1 MTLNNFLPGNEEP
14 QILDGFKNYAQD
26 NANRLYE
33 LNQKENLSEYAQNVG
48 RIHRIAPG
56 MAPGLLVALAKSN
69 ADDVTIAKMY
79 QASLALEAKK
89 AEEARV
95 AAEKKRGWFNRNIW
109 QKTVTAGK
117 WGIATANLP
126 LEVLNTVLPSAVF
139 SPKADPSSEGVID
152 IDFKNPFRKGWFAS
166 TDFGT
171 LLMEDEKAGR
181 GFLVGGDAAINKE
194 QRLLDY
200 AGAVPLTVEAG
211 ALEDTAVE
219 VPYEQ
224 IRAFATQLLANG
236 TAATDEEAMFTAE
249 HYLRAQMKMPFS
261 AAGIL
266 PLALPRIDPRT
277 GAPLGGFK
285 FDWEDVGSTEYN
297 LVSTLFNFSF
307 ALGLPDPVSKAFK
320 GVKNLSVYARSA
332 GYASKAGDFVIP
344 VENIAQTAAEANL
357 MSRIDAINL
366 VAQQSDLAGIAA
378 TDAAVE
384 TLSVQPEVWWHGS
397 RGGPVPGNNFVSIID
412 PMYPTPE
419 GNLVGPGLYLTEA
432 PIVGASYTAVNK
444 LGTSELSFEE
454 LDLLQK
460 AAPQDIGGLSLRAGR
475 PVDELPEGANPAT
488 LYRFTEKFG
497 SDPVLLE
504 PFEGLASQLP
514 AETIQR
520 LADEVFGARRE
531 TGLFGQIEPG
541 LDGFRVLEQSTAV
554 DNIEDVLA
562 YDGISAAH
570 ARQSGVRA
578 EPQYLFDNLI
588 FPEVR
593 QNLQFPVNART
604 VILRINKQMRR
615 FFLVN
620 DRFPESVDEFRAFI
634 GDDAYTGLV
643 DTPVSVAN
651 GDAVTFN
658 TAAFRPAGAAETY
671 TVPFAEQAAEI
682 AEMNVRFQEKIREML
697 DPYKTAGD
705 VNMDAANRLQET
717 VRYFSTVNNIGYL
730 DETYNVLARSMFD
743 TLAGWTVPAP
753 VKMILDDLD
762 PRLRN
767 IISQR
772 VSNASAKLTNDEV
785 TNLNLLLNGGATV
798 GNTWEDFLFNNKGR
812 WSSLFDPNARASWMK
827 INAWLFDNGID
838 GYRHLGGGR
847 VGGGAYMHKVKV
859 MFDPLKHFDVTD
871 PLTGEKIVVNEA
883 LAKMIEADGHGAAA
897 AAAREEAERLA
908 AMREAGII
916 DGYGPTV
923 DPAQFATVFTKSAGG
938 RRAVDRIWE
947 LSKSYDKTIHAADSA
962 ERSMAWYKLWKQ
974 FDGKLPLNV
983 LDDIVEAGSREEVV
997 AVLNKHVGWTPGL
1010 TGMKDVNLPLTNVFS
1025 KMRANSR
1032 IDKLMTGISDT
1043 IRPFTGRSPRS
1054 KTLDV
1059 FGSEAQQ
1066 IRALQDLDSFLST
1079 GVRGKA
1085 KATALRAEILSNFA
1099 AAMRSGDKAKMFEAS
1114 KQVARAIS
1122 TRILQ
1127 ETGDATQAA
1136 HAADVWQIKFD
1147 EASGSGLYQIGKTGT
1162 RIDNNYAMELY
1173 DNGSITMHNMV
1184 HGGPGLLSELQRTPL
1199 ELPDVQEL
1207 RRMTSWLG
1215 VLTGK
1220 QGIQRAIKSSETG
1233 SAIAKR
1239 MGLDLTEKELAK
1251 LGEFRLPL
1259 RAVDFLMTGVWKN
1272 FKKLSIGYGLR
1283 NTMEAQAR
1291 LAFSDLDN
1299 LYAHPLNH
1307 ILIATYQKLPDDIAL
1322 GEAFNPE
1329 GWRGLG
1335 RAHAEAGEG
1344 YRDALGAAFYGSEQR
1359 IDMMKSLF
1367 RNGEIVVFSKD
1378 IPRKW
1383 AAAGGYELRQLFND
1397 VIARKF
1403 ANGDDLDAVM
1413 KWLYSEA
1420 PDAKKALNQIENL
1433 MKNGERFYDPTGA
1446 SEVLPVA
1453 FTPENVR
1460 IRVQTQQQERLML
1473 KTGGDPLL
1481 MEVAGR
1487 GTINGKPAFKP
1498 NGQPSRE
1505 LVGHLESQVTNPALP
1520 EFYKGRATSTVN
1532 AANVDSM
1539 FKQAMSLFFDGF
1551 MGRAHNTL
1559 DRSPLWRQL
1568 YTQEI
1573 NRLAP
1578 LLSPEA
1584 AAEIKATILDR
1595 VEYYNGVAK
1604 ASKFKTKF
1612 TLKDYLGNTVDPDEL
1627 MAALDNAAGWASRDD
1642 IHVLANAT
1650 TLDKIEG
1657 LLFDASARNSITDAA
1672 RIVSPFGAAFAEVM
1686 KSWIKLIAVNPEKVN
1701 SLARGFGILS
1711 GQFQPDALRN
1721 NGIMHQDPVTG
1732 DWMYSLPASGAIF
1745 NLLNKLPGIGGEQT
1759 GSQYQLEAPVKG
1771 LNMAFNAVPGFSPI
1785 VGFPLGK
1792 LLYGKASTR
1801 DIAAF
1806 LLPYGQPKSPFDTKE
1821 YLPGWASKIVSALMD
1836 NPRMPGVYGDTVA
1849 EVARVE
1855 LATGKWGDISNPE
1868 TRQQFF
1874 DDVEG
1879 KARILAFMRGFGQF
1893 IGPASPQ
1900 ITAKIQT
1907 QFGNVMSGYLTAEFH
1922 RLQDENYDTAVEK
1935 FMDAFGPETFAFM
1948 AGKTRSVYSG
1958 VESSREFAKW
1968 ELDNADL
1975 FDSAFKEV
1983 AGYFGPK
1990 GSNFDWAAYQNQV
2003 NSGKKE
2009 WVPPIPDQIEI
2020 AEKIVGYSLY
2030 RQLVDVTGPPQTAKQ
2045 REILTNYRLELE
2057 KKYPGMVTQG
2067 KLDVNEF
2074 NNKMK
2079 QLRLAVDDPRLQ
2091 DNDTAIALKSYLDLR
2106 DTLMVV
2112 AKSSGVGWESDLAAP
2127 LRAGLL
2133 YEGTQIVKETP
2144 EFARVFDSLLINEV
2158 NK

>member
-1 MTLNNFLPGNEEP
+1 LTLNNFLPGNEEP

-95 AAEKKRGWFNRNIW
+95 AAEKQRGWFNRNIW
-109 QKTVTAGK
+109 QKTVTATK

-126 LEVLNTVLPSAVF
+126 LEFMNTVLPSALF
-139 SPKADPSSEGVID
+139 TPKSDPSSEGIID
-152 IDFKNPFRKGWFAS
+152 FDFKNPFRKGWFAS

-181 GFLVGGDAAINKE
+181 GFMVGGDAAINKE

-211 ALEDTAVE
+211 ALEDTAAE
-219 VPYEQ
+219 VPYEE

-236 TAATDEEAMFTAE
+236 TSATDEEAMFTAE
-249 HYLRAQMKMPFS
+249 HYLRAQKKMPFS

-297 LVSTLFNFSF
+297 LTSTLFTLAL
-307 ALGLPDPVSKAFK
+307 ALGLPEPVSKAFK
-320 GVKNLSVYARSA
+320 GAKNLTVYARSA

-366 VAQQSDLAGIAA
+366 VAQQSDMAGIAA

-384 TLSVQPEVWWHGS
+384 TLSVQPGVWWHGS
-397 RGGPVPGNNFVSIID
+397 RSGPIPGNNFVSIID
-412 PMYPTPE
+412 PLYPTPE

-432 PIVGASYTAVNK
+432 PIVGSSYAAVNK

-454 LDLLQK
+454 LDLLQE
-460 AAPQDIGGLSLRAGR
+460 AVPQDISGLSLRAGI

-488 LYRFTEKFG
+488 LYRFTEGFG
-497 SDPVLLE
+497 SDPVLIE
-504 PFEGLASQLP
+504 PFEGLAAQLP
-514 AETIQR
+514 EETIQR
-520 LADEVFGARRE
+520 LADDVFGAKQE
-531 TGLFGQIEPG
+531 TGLFGQIEPD
-541 LDGFRVLEQSTAV
+541 LDGFRVLEQSTTV
-554 DNIEDVLA
+554 GNINNILA

-570 ARQSGVRA
+570 ARQAGVRA
-578 EPQYLFDNLI
+578 EPQYLFDNEISSALQ
-588 FPEVR
+588 P
-593 QNLQFPVNART
+593 NLQFPVNART
-604 VILRINKQMRR
+604 ITERINKQVRR
-615 FFLVN
+615 FFLAN
-620 DRFPESVDEFRAFI
+620 DRFPESVDEFRAFL
-634 GDDAYTGLV
+634 GDDAYAGLV
-643 DTPVSVAN
+643 DTPVSMAN
-651 GDAVTFN
+651 GDAITEMSGRDVFVEKST
-658 TAAFRPAGAAETY
+658 
-671 TVPFAEQAAEI
+671 EI
-682 AEMNVRFQEKIREML
+682 TPMYSRVQQKIREL
-697 DPYKTAGD
+697 ANPFSAEYGD
-705 VNMDAANRLQET
+705 NLEAANLLQET
-717 VRYFSTVNNIGYL
+717 VRYLSNIDNTGYL
-730 DETYNVLARSMFD
+730 ESPYMFLSRSMFD
-743 TLAGWTVPAP
+743 QLPVAEAPASVRMIMEDLA
-753 VKMILDDLD
+753 
-762 PRLRN
+762 PRLREVVGRR
-767 IISQR
+767 I
-772 VSNASAKLTNDEV
+772 SNASGKLTDEEI
-785 TNLNLLLNGGATV
+785 TNLGRMAT
-798 GNTWEDFLFNNKGR
+798 GELSDLGSWEQFLFGNKGR
-812 WSSLFDPNARASWMK
+812 WSRIFDPNARASWMK
-827 INAWLFDNGID
+827 INAWLLDNGID
-838 GYRHLGGGR
+838 GYAHQGGGR
-847 VGGGAYMHKVKV
+847 TGGGMYMHKVKV

-871 PLTGEKIVVNEA
+871 PLTGEKIVLNEA

-947 LSKSYDKTIHAADSA
+947 LSRSYDKAIHAADSA

-1032 IDKLMTGISDT
+1032 IDNLMTGISDT
-1043 IRPFTGRSPRS
+1043 IRPLVGRSPRS

-1066 IRALQDLDSFLST
+1066 IKALQDLDSFLST
-1079 GVRGKA
+1079 GVRGEA

-1114 KQVARAIS
+1114 KQVATAIS

-1220 QGIQRAIKSSETG
+1220 QGIQRAIKGSETG
-1233 SAIAKR
+1233 SAIARR

-1344 YRDALGAAFYGSEQR
+1344 FRDALGAAFYGSEQR

-1397 VIARKF
+1397 VVARKF

-1420 PDAKKALNQIENL
+1420 PDAKKALTQIENL

-1460 IRVQTQQQERLML
+1460 IRVKTQQQERLML

-1505 LVGHLESQVTNPALP
+1505 LVSHLESQVTNPTLP

-1584 AAEIKATILDR
+1584 AAEIKTTILER

-1642 IHVLANAT
+1642 IHILANAT

-1907 QFGNVMSGYLTAEFH
+1907 QFGSVMSGYLTAEFH

-1948 AGKTRSVYSG
+1948 AGKTRAVYSG

-1983 AGYFGPK
+1983 AGFFGPK

-2009 WVPPIPDQIEI
+2009 WVPPVPDQIEI

-2030 RQLVDVTGPPQTAKQ
+2030 RQLVDVTAGNP
-2045 REILTNYRLELE
+2045 YELQARTGKE
-2057 KKYPGMVTQG
+2057 VPRHGYPGETGCQRVQ
-2067 KLDVNEF
+2067 
-2074 NNKMK
+2074 
-2079 QLRLAVDDPRLQ
+2079 QQ
-2091 DNDTAIALKSYLDLR
+2091 DEAT
-2106 DTLMVV
+2106 
-2112 AKSSGVGWESDLAAP
+2112 SSG
-2127 LRAGLL
+2127 R
-2133 YEGTQIVKETP
+2133 
-2144 EFARVFDSLLINEV
+2144 
-2158 NK
+2158 

>member
-33 LNQKENLSEYAQNVG
+33 LNQKENLSDYAKNVG

-69 ADDVTIAKMY
+69 ADDVTVAKMY

-109 QKTVTAGK
+109 QKTVTATK

-126 LEVLNTVLPSAVF
+126 LEVLNTVLPSALA
-139 SPKADPSSEGVID
+139 SPKIDPSSEGIID
-152 IDFKNPFRKGWFAS
+152 FDFKNPFRKGWFAS

-181 GFLVGGDAAINKE
+181 GFLVGGDAAINKN

-236 TAATDEEAMFTAE
+236 TSATEEEAMFTAE

-261 AAGIL
+261 ASGIL
-266 PLALPRIDPRT
+266 PLALPRMDPRT
-277 GAPLGGFK
+277 GTPLGGFK
-285 FDWEDVGSTEYN
+285 FDWEDVGSPEYN
-297 LVSTLFNFSF
+297 LASTLFQFVF

-332 GYASKAGDFVIP
+332 GYASKAGDFVVP

-357 MSRIDAINL
+357 LSRIDAINL

-384 TLSVQPEVWWHGS
+384 TLSAQPGVWWHGS
-397 RGGPVPGNNFVSIID
+397 RRGPVPGNNFVSIVD

-419 GNLVGPGLYLTEA
+419 GNLFGPGLYLTDS
-432 PIVGASYTAVNK
+432 PSVGSSYTSINK
-444 LGTSELSFEE
+444 LGTAEMTYEE
-454 LDLLQK
+454 LDLLQR
-460 AAPQDIGGLSLRAGR
+460 AAPEDISGLSLRLGR
-475 PVDELPEGANPAT
+475 PVDELAAGADPAT
-488 LYRFTEKFG
+488 LYRMTEKFG
-497 SDPVLLE
+497 SDPVLINPE
-504 PFEGLASQLP
+504 IGLAGQVP
-514 AETIQR
+514 DEIIQR
-520 LADEVFGARRE
+520 LTDEVFNNTTQQGLYGA
-531 TGLFGQIEPG
+531 LEPG
-541 LDGFRVLEQSTAV
+541 LDGFSTLEKTMVNTQTGV
-554 DNIEDVLA
+554 ILA
-562 YDGISAAH
+562 DEGIASAH
-570 ARQSGVRA
+570 AKQFSIRA
-578 EPQYLFDNLI
+578 EPQYLFDNEIPLA
-588 FPEVR
+588 E
-593 QNLQFPVNART
+593 QANLQFPVTARA
-604 VILRINKQMRR
+604 IELRVNRKMTE
-615 FFLVN
+615 FFLAN
-620 DRFPESVDEFRAFI
+620 RRFPETVDEFRAFV
-634 GDDAYTGLV
+634 GDDGYAALV

-651 GDAVTFN
+651 GDVVTEN
-658 TAAFRPAGAAETY
+658 AARVGSGVPFRLKAFEDSAQMVDRANEVLDELVGPFGTGDAAAAETINN
-671 TVPFAEQAAEI
+671 TVQHL
-682 AEMNVRFQEKIREML
+682 R
-697 DPYKTAGD
+697 
-705 VNMDAANRLQET
+705 ANT
-717 VRYFSTVNNIGYL
+717 YWGPSANTGYL
-730 DETYNVLARSMFD
+730 DRGYNILAETMFSGIKAADLPSPIRMIMEDLA
-743 TLAGWTVPAP
+743 
-753 VKMILDDLD
+753 
-762 PRLRN
+762 PRYRQ
-767 IISQR
+767 IIGNR
-772 VSNASAKLTNDEV
+772 ITAAADKLTGQEITELGLFADGAD
-785 TNLNLLLNGGATV
+785 NLSGA
-798 GNTWEDFLFNNKGR
+798 WAEFLFKNKGR
-812 WSSLFDPNARASWMK
+812 WSMVFNGDSRATWMK
-827 INAWLFDNGID
+827 INAWLLDNGYD
-838 GYRHLGGGR
+838 GYAHTGGTR
-847 VGGGAYMHKVKV
+847 TGAGLYTHQVKV
-859 MFDPLKHFDVTD
+859 LFDPIKHMDITD
-871 PLTGEKIVVNEA
+871 PLTGEKIVLNEA

-916 DGYGPTV
+916 DDYGPAV

-1010 TGMKDVNLPLTNVFS
+1010 TGMKDVNLPLTNMFS

-1032 IDKLMTGISDT
+1032 IDNLMTGISDT
-1043 IRPFTGRSPRS
+1043 IRPLIGRSPRS

-1079 GVRGKA
+1079 GVRGEA

-1099 AAMRSGDKAKMFEAS
+1099 AAMRSGDKARMFEAS

-1259 RAVDFLMTGVWKN
+1259 RAVDFFMTGVWKN

-1367 RNGEIVVFSKD
+1367 RNGEVVVFSKD

-1413 KWLYSEA
+1413 KWLYSET

-1460 IRVQTQQQERLML
+1460 IRVKTQQQERLMM

-1505 LVGHLESQVTNPALP
+1505 LINHLESQVTNPTLP

-1584 AAEIKATILDR
+1584 AAEIKTTILDR

-1642 IHVLANAT
+1642 IHILANAT

-1900 ITAKIQT
+1900 VTAKIQT

-2009 WVPPIPDQIEI
+2009 WVPPVPDQIEI

>member
-1 MTLNNFLPGNEEP
+1 LTLNNFLPGNEEP

-95 AAEKKRGWFNRNIW
+95 AAEKQRGWFNRNIW
-109 QKTVTAGK
+109 QKTVTATK

-126 LEVLNTVLPSAVF
+126 LEFMNTVLPSALF
-139 SPKADPSSEGVID
+139 TPKSDPSSEGIID
-152 IDFKNPFRKGWFAS
+152 FDFKNPFRKGWFAS

-181 GFLVGGDAAINKE
+181 GFMVGGDAAINKE

-211 ALEDTAVE
+211 ALEDTAAE
-219 VPYEQ
+219 VPYEE

-236 TAATDEEAMFTAE
+236 TSATDEEAMFTAE
-249 HYLRAQMKMPFS
+249 HYLRAQKKMPFS

-297 LVSTLFNFSF
+297 LTSTLFTLAL
-307 ALGLPDPVSKAFK
+307 ALGLPEPVSKAFK
-320 GVKNLSVYARSA
+320 GAKNLTVYARSA

-366 VAQQSDLAGIAA
+366 VAQQSDMAGIAA

-384 TLSVQPEVWWHGS
+384 TLSVQPGVWWHGS
-397 RGGPVPGNNFVSIID
+397 RSGPIPGNNFVSIID
-412 PMYPTPE
+412 PLYPTPE

-432 PIVGASYTAVNK
+432 PIVGSSYAAVNK

-454 LDLLQK
+454 LDLLQE
-460 AAPQDIGGLSLRAGR
+460 AVPQDISGLSLRAGI

-488 LYRFTEKFG
+488 LYRFTEGFG
-497 SDPVLLE
+497 SDPVLIE
-504 PFEGLASQLP
+504 PFEGLATQLP
-514 AETIQR
+514 EETIQR
-520 LADEVFGARRE
+520 LADDVFGAKQE
-531 TGLFGQIEPG
+531 TGLFGQIEPD
-541 LDGFRVLEQSTAV
+541 LDGFRVLEQSTTV
-554 DNIEDVLA
+554 GNINNILA

-570 ARQSGVRA
+570 ARQAGVRA
-578 EPQYLFDNLI
+578 EPQYLFDNEISSALQ
-588 FPEVR
+588 P
-593 QNLQFPVNART
+593 NLQFPVNART
-604 VILRINKQMRR
+604 ITERINKQVRR
-615 FFLVN
+615 FFLAN
-620 DRFPESVDEFRAFI
+620 DRFPESVDEFRAFL
-634 GDDAYTGLV
+634 GDDAYAGLV
-643 DTPVSVAN
+643 DTPVSMAN
-651 GDAVTFN
+651 GDAITEMSGRDVFVEKST
-658 TAAFRPAGAAETY
+658 
-671 TVPFAEQAAEI
+671 EI
-682 AEMNVRFQEKIREML
+682 TPMYSRVQQKIREL
-697 DPYKTAGD
+697 ANPFSAEYGD
-705 VNMDAANRLQET
+705 NLEAANLLQET
-717 VRYFSTVNNIGYL
+717 VRYLSNIDNTGYL
-730 DETYNVLARSMFD
+730 ESPYMFLSRSMFD
-743 TLAGWTVPAP
+743 QLPVAEAPASVRMIMEDLA
-753 VKMILDDLD
+753 
-762 PRLRN
+762 PRLREVVGRR
-767 IISQR
+767 I
-772 VSNASAKLTNDEV
+772 SNASGKLTDEEI
-785 TNLNLLLNGGATV
+785 TNLGRMAT
-798 GNTWEDFLFNNKGR
+798 GELSDLGSWEQFLFGNKGR
-812 WSSLFDPNARASWMK
+812 WSRIFDPNARASWMK
-827 INAWLFDNGID
+827 INAWLLDNGID
-838 GYRHLGGGR
+838 GYAHQGGGR
-847 VGGGAYMHKVKV
+847 TGGGMYMHKVKV

-871 PLTGEKIVVNEA
+871 PLTGEKIVLNEA

-947 LSKSYDKTIHAADSA
+947 LSRSYDKAIHAADSA

-1032 IDKLMTGISDT
+1032 IDNLMTGISDT
-1043 IRPFTGRSPRS
+1043 IRPLVGRSPRS

-1066 IRALQDLDSFLST
+1066 IKALQDLDSFLST
-1079 GVRGKA
+1079 GVRGEA

-1114 KQVARAIS
+1114 KQVATAIS

-1220 QGIQRAIKSSETG
+1220 QGIQRAIKGSETG
-1233 SAIAKR
+1233 SAIARR

-1344 YRDALGAAFYGSEQR
+1344 FRDALGAAFYGSEQR

-1397 VIARKF
+1397 VVARKF

-1505 LVGHLESQVTNPALP
+1505 LVSHLESQVTNPTLP

-1584 AAEIKATILDR
+1584 AAEIKTTILER

-1642 IHVLANAT
+1642 IHILANAT

-1836 NPRMPGVYGDTVA
+1836 NPRMPGVFGDTVA

-1907 QFGNVMSGYLTAEFH
+1907 QFGSVMSGYLTAEFH

-1948 AGKTRSVYSG
+1948 AGKTRAVYSG

-1983 AGYFGPK
+1983 AGFFGPK

-2009 WVPPIPDQIEI
+2009 WVPPVPDQIEI